1 MPLRQRNGWLARSRK
16 GEKGLERLNGDS
28 DTQVVSLLLT
38 SEAFRIRFVSL
49 TCSSLMDEIKLDV

>member
-38 SEAFRIRFVSL
+38 SEALRIRFVSFP
-49 TCSSLMDEIKLDV
+49 